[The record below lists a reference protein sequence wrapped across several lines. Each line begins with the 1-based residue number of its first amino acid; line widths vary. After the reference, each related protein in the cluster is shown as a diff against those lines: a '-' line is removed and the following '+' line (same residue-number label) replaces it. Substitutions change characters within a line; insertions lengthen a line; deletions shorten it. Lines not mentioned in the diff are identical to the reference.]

1 MADNPYL
8 KRITS
13 WHNTRPRYLDT
24 LALLTQPFID
34 GQNTLAGLS
43 VDFDLDTAVG
53 VQLDTVGLWV
63 GVGRVVDS
71 PDAGVITMDDDS
83 YRMVLRAKIQAN
95 HWDGTMEELP
105 GIYASLSPS
114 LGATIFAVDNFDM
127 TMDVFVSGTQL
138 TPLMRSIIATGL
150 LDIKPEGVRVRN
162 HIISSDTGKLFGF
175 DIDNDF
181 IAGFNQAVWGE
192 DLHGQE

>member
-13 WHNTRPRYLDT
+13 WHNDKPRFVATVDV
-24 LALLTQPFID
+24 LTQAFID
-34 GQNTLAGLS
+34 SQSTLAGMPA
-43 VDFDLDTAVG
+43 DFDLDTAEG

-63 GVGRVVDS
+63 GIGRVVNSEDE
-71 PDAGVITMDDDS
+71 GVITMDDDT
-83 YRMVLRAKIQAN
+83 YRMVLRTKIQAN
-95 HWDGTMEELP
+95 HWDGTMEQLP
-105 GIYASLSPS
+105 AIYAGLSPS

-127 TMDVFVSGTQL
+127 TMDIFISGTRL
-138 TPLMRSIIATGL
+138 SPLMRSIIAMGL
-150 LDIKPEGVRVRN
+150 LDIKPEGVRVSN

-181 IAGFNQAVWGE
+181 IAGFDTSVWGE
-192 DLHGQE
+192 DLHEQE

>member
-8 KRITS
+8 KRVTS
-13 WHNTRPRYLDT
+13 WHNNKPRYLDT
-24 LALLTQPFID
+24 IALLTQPFID
-34 GQNTLAGLS
+34 CQSVLAALPSAFGL
-43 VDFDLDTAVG
+43 DDAVG
-53 VQLDTVGLWV
+53 VQLDTLGLWV

-71 PDAGVITMDDDS
+71 PDAGVITMDDDA

-138 TPLMRSIIATGL
+138 TPLMRAIIAMGL

-181 IAGFNQAVWGE
+181 IAGFDQAVWGE